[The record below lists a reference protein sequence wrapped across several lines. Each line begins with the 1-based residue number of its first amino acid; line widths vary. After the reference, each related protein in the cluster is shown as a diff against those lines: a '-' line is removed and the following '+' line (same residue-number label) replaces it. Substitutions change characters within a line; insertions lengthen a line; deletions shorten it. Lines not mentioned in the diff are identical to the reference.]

1 VGQLRHRLESAYP
14 LVAVADPTPMP
25 SQLTETVSLP
35 MEAGSAPIWS
45 LADQATVSAGNFLT
59 GWLLARSLPA
69 AEFGTWAV
77 LLGAMIFANS
87 IHAALVTS
95 PLCVKGSADTRRW
108 ARRFTGRS
116 LIFAMKLAPLLLIPL
131 VIACLSLHRY
141 SLLPGV
147 IGALVLWQFQE
158 TLRTGLLSQSR
169 FRAAALGDAISYLGQ
184 AAGVVYCL
192 SYGQRSLMAVF
203 LVMSATSV
211 LGGLIQSRQLHIRAH
226 DFEPLEGYFSSCWEL
241 GRWWFYARLVGV
253 FSSLAFPWAL
263 AMGQGP
269 EQTAT
274 FQALLTVLALTNP
287 VLFSINNLVLTRVAR
302 HRATCAGANTIA
314 VALRSARTGFAL
326 IIPYLLLVF
335 FCPQQVASVFYGS
348 ASPYLAQQGLL
359 KILAFAYLME
369 AVSCVSLAILGGLQ
383 KTPFVFA
390 TQCVAAV
397 IALLICLPA
406 AYCWGPRYAAMG
418 FACVVMVKALVSSF
432 LVLRTLE
439 QPVAIAE
446 PRFQPHGF
454 QLLVK

>member
-1 VGQLRHRLESAYP
+1 MPAPFTES
-14 LVAVADPTPMP
+14 VAPPT
-25 SQLTETVSLP
+25 
-35 MEAGSAPIWS
+35 EAGSTAIWS

-59 GWLLARSLPA
+59 GWFLARTLPA

-169 FRAAALGDAISYLGQ
+169 FRAATIGDAISYLGQ
-184 AAGVVYCL
+184 AAGVVYCIG
-192 SYGQRSLMAVF
+192 SGQQSLMAVF

-211 LGGLIQSRQLHIRAH
+211 LGGLIQSRQLRIRAH
-226 DFEPLEGYFSSCWEL
+226 DFEPLEGYFSSCWEM

-253 FSSLAFPWAL
+253 FSWLAFPWAL

-287 VLFSINNLVLTRVAR
+287 VLFSINSLVLTRVAR
-302 HRATCAGANTIA
+302 QRAGGAGSSTISI
-314 VALRSARTGFAL
+314 ALRSSAIGFAL
-326 IIPYLLLVF
+326 IVPYLFVVF
-335 FCPQQVASVFYGS
+335 VWPQQVASVFYGG
-348 ASPYLAQQGLL
+348 ASPYLAQTGLL
-359 KILAFAYLME
+359 RILASAYLME
-369 AVSCVSLAILGGLQ
+369 AISCVSLAILGGLQ
-383 KTPFVFA
+383 KTPLVFA
-390 TQCVAAV
+390 TQCVTAV
-397 IALLICLPA
+397 IALLMCLPA
-406 AYCWGPRYAAMG
+406 AYYLGPRAAAIG
-418 FACVVMVKALVSSF
+418 FACVVTVKAVVSSF
-432 LVLRTLE
+432 LVLRTLDKPLVIVGSQFE
-439 QPVAIAE
+439 
-446 PRFQPHGF
+446 PHGF